1 MLAQVSLTSAESKK
15 LIAKAVVKLD
25 VVKRTLTEGMVVM
38 HPSSSTFFV
47 AEELIGERPKTPMW
61 VCGLITPKGACI
73 GLGRAAIPEGR
84 IRTSRPEEVNYSWV
98 IQGGKLSTGTTL
110 GDLFEKMGPK
120 DVYVK
125 GVNALDL
132 EGTVGVL
139 IGSEVEGGTIGRVIG
154 ASRRK
159 GFPIIFPVGL
169 EKLIPIRIEEA
180 AREALKTKYE
190 YSMGLSCGLFPCKGG
205 TVITEITAIEILSGA
220 KAIPIAAGGLGGAEG
235 GVTLVIKGEK
245 KQVIAAIEYVEQS
258 KGACLPPADTP
269 TCGECGTSNC
279 RFPVK
284 GKPWVLT
291 RQNT

>member
-1 MLAQVSLTSAESKK
+1 MLAQVSLTPAESKK

-25 VVKRTLTEGMVVM
+25 VVKRASAEGLVVM
-38 HPSSSTFFV
+38 HPSSSTFFI
-47 AEELIGERPKTPMW
+47 AEELIGEKPKTSIW
-61 VCGLITPKGACI
+61 VCGLITSKGACI

-98 IQGGKLSTGTTL
+98 IQGGKLSTGITL
-110 GDLFEKMGPK
+110 GELFEKMGSK

-125 GVNALDL
+125 GVNALDF

-154 ASRRK
+154 ASKRK
-159 GFPIIFPVGL
+159 GFTIIFPVGL

-180 AREALKTKYE
+180 AREALRTKYE
-190 YSMGLSCGLFPCKGG
+190 YSMGLSCGLFPCKAG
-205 TVITEITAIEILSGA
+205 TVITELMAIEILSGA

-235 GVTLVIKGEK
+235 AVTLVIKGEK
-245 KQVIAAIEYVEQS
+245 KQVIKAIEYVEQS
-258 KGACLPPADTP
+258 KGARLPPADTP
-269 TCGECGTSNC
+269 VCGECGASNC
-279 RFPVK
+279 RFPVN

-291 RQNT
+291 GRST